1 MQDYR
6 IVKLSYETCTCYFVA
21 TIECKL
27 LKNKLTSR
35 ISECNKCQ
43 LLFFLTILEGF
54 SKVLKNDF
62 SHARAIENLPFF
74 CYTPALSSVVN
85 KSCSFL
91 SISGFFLRLINTSF
105 EIFRRNRSENRS
117 RKLKINIEEVYF
129 TF

>member
-35 ISECNKCQ
+35 ISEFNKCQ
-43 LLFFLTILEGF
+43 LLFFLTILQGF
-54 SKVLKNDF
+54 SKVFKNDF

-74 CYTPALSSVVN
+74 CYTPAPSPLSLTSLVV
-85 KSCSFL
+85 
-91 SISGFFLRLINTSF
+91 FFQYPVFFFKTD
-105 EIFRRNRSENRS
+105 
-117 RKLKINIEEVYF
+117 
-129 TF
+129 